1 MRPDVRKTMQRTAL
15 AFAFALVA
23 TATYAHAQLI
33 KATPA
38 VGATVAAASEI
49 RLKFS
54 EGVEPRFSHIA
65 LTAADGAAIGL
76 GAATIDAADPLVF
89 VAPIAGPLPPGLY
102 TVHWSAVS
110 TDTHHT
116 QGAFRFTVKP

>member
-1 MRPDVRKTMQRTAL
+1 MRKTMQRTAL
-15 AFAFALVA
+15 AVAFTLAA
-23 TATYAHAQLI
+23 TAAYAHAQLV

-38 VGATVAAASEI
+38 VGATVASANEI

-54 EGVEPRFSHIA
+54 EGVEPRFSKIA
-65 LTAADGAAIGL
+65 LTAADGAAIAL
-76 GAATIDAADPLVF
+76 GAATIDSGDATVF
-89 VAPIAGPLPPGLY
+89 VAPIAKQLPPGAY

-116 QGAFRFTVKP
+116 QGAFQFTVKP

>member
-1 MRPDVRKTMQRTAL
+1 MRKTMQRAVV
-15 AFAFALVA
+15 AFSFALTT
-23 TATYAHAQLI
+23 TAALAHAQLV

-38 VGATVAAASEI
+38 VGSTVASASEI
-49 RLKFS
+49 RLKFT

-65 LTAADGAAIGL
+65 LTAADGAAIAL
-76 GAATIDAADPLVF
+76 GAAKIDPGEATVF
-89 VAPIAGPLPPGLY
+89 VAPIAKPLPPGVY

-116 QGAFRFTVKP
+116 QGDFQFTVKP